1 MAIPHQSSSSCCS
14 NDTDVSNAATSQAVE
29 VDRSAATRRPP
40 KASTTPPS
48 LTYADAQKLAHRLRD
63 AMRIHTKDR
72 MWRFKQYRHCFKASH
87 AIEFAMKNYETE
99 TSAVQRLNELI
110 SYGFLCHVADPNKTI
125 RVGETRTLYFRM
137 VDQLI
142 DGVDVN
148 NSEQIHLIEGFSLI
162 NGKFGSSVRAV
173 GSTNTVA
180 LQMRLEGVNHVLQ
193 ETVTEL
199 NAAQGKMEMMH
210 QQVLSLVSNQMS
222 MMWIIILLYLNIL
235 SVSVVHQFIPGMSGW
250 WWVGFSLLPI
260 SILIA
265 STICGM
271 RCLTIWS
278 DVDSNRFAPIST
290 IETETLATAEDI
302 GGSIIETEKSCVKR
316 PSMIASMLSKSMS
329 SLINRKS
336 LRVMSKPILYAREA
350 YSLPEVEEWPHRP
363 LFVCLNTPVCSSH
376 KVPKYGLGSCPI
388 GVPFK
393 FESDLFIGT
402 CLIRLKGANSDDP
415 KGDEEYFSGRKRIF
429 QSVIQG
435 QFKEKVSVADVF
447 TGHEFTRPLKN
458 LPHPWVL
465 KTATNF
471 IGRVSPGANIV
482 VHTEQPYVEAL
493 LSGSSQVIRGD
504 MPGNEPNIAC
514 KNLVEDCS
522 VLGGVFQ
529 NGNMPVARRKRI
541 LSNPARCRDYSF
553 DCETVYTF
561 EFYQNLFD
569 ASTYSLDL
577 GFTKIGCSQVLNGQ
591 PIQWLGK
598 MRDGRYLWSF
608 QIWHE
613 KLLKVESSH

>member
-1 MAIPHQSSSSCCS
+1 
-14 NDTDVSNAATSQAVE
+14 
-29 VDRSAATRRPP
+29 
-40 KASTTPPS
+40 
-48 LTYADAQKLAHRLRD
+48 
-63 AMRIHTKDR
+63 
-72 MWRFKQYRHCFKASH
+72 
-87 AIEFAMKNYETE
+87 MKNNETE
-99 TSAVQRLNELI
+99 TMAVQRLNELI
-110 SYGFLCHVADPNKTI
+110 SHGFLCHVVDPHKTI

-137 VDQLI
+137 VDELI

-148 NSEQIHLIEGFSLI
+148 NSEQIQLNQGFSLI
-162 NGKFGSSVRAV
+162 NGKFGGSSTRAV
-173 GSTNTVA
+173 GSANTVA
-180 LQMRLEGVNHVLQ
+180 LQLKLEGINHVLQ
-193 ETVTEL
+193 ETATEL
-199 NAAQGKMEMMH
+199 NAAQGKIEMLH
-210 QQVLSLVSNQMS
+210 QEVLSLISNQMS
-222 MMWIIILLYLNIL
+222 MMGIIILLYLYIL
-235 SVSVVHQFIPGMSGW
+235 FVSVVHQFVPGVSGW
-250 WWVGFSLLPI
+250 WWVGFGLLPI

-265 STICGM
+265 STVCGM
-271 RCLTIWS
+271 RCLTLWS
-278 DVDSNRFAPIST
+278 DVDSNRIAPIST
-290 IETETLATAEDI
+290 IETETLATAEDM
-302 GGSIIETEKSCVKR
+302 GESIMQTEKSFVKR
-316 PSMIASMLSKSMS
+316 PSIIASMLSKSMS
-329 SLINRKS
+329 TLINRKS
-336 LRVMSKPILYAREA
+336 LKVLSKPMLFAREA
-350 YSLPEVEEWPHRP
+350 YSLPDVEEWPHRP

-376 KVPKYGLGSCPI
+376 KVPQYGLGSCPI

-415 KGDEEYFSGRKRIF
+415 EGDEEYFAGRKRIF

-435 QFKEKVSVADVF
+435 QFKEKVSVADLL

-471 IGRVSPGANIV
+471 IGKVSPGANIV

-529 NGNMPVARRKRI
+529 DGNMPVARRKRI

-613 KLLKVESSH
+613 KLLKAASSYK